1 MRVKE
6 GGFHLHCLVGVHLF
20 SFYFFSLPSP
30 NLLSFLQ
37 RIYSSVLTRYFV
49 NDLVESIFGFIHWH
63 KIILWSLIYEVRSI
77 MN

>member
-20 SFYFFSLPSP
+20 SFYFFSLPSL

-37 RIYSSVLTRYFV
+37 TNMAIEV
-49 NDLVESIFGFIHWH
+49 IFCID
-63 KIILWSLIYEVRSI
+63 
-77 MN
+77 